1 MSAVMPQDHR
11 VARIVLPALVVLA
24 VAATVATWL
33 NVRRTHRETERRIA
47 DLAQAQQRLERA
59 VHLFRLERGS
69 KGLGVT
75 APLEQLRHW
84 APLLQLSTTPQHQLP
99 AIQERADDI
108 LLALEDHGA
117 DAFGPLRAEFDRLEP
132 GNQDELARWLL
143 TAMVRVDRARGL
155 DLLAACARGIAP
167 RVSARIRLFAA
178 EELVHQDRPRA
189 AALLTEIVRTET
201 ANGVDVNQ
209 LPEDLRAQL
218 GNNPLPPMPMFFNFI
233 DLLVAAAGNAAEDT
247 LLTAASRPDQDR
259 MTVQAC
265 VKQLGDMKS
274 ERASKVLRRLYA
286 NPPEMIINPIFQN
299 HCLDAIAKIEGAGAC
314 DWFREQM
321 TRKLDERVLAK
332 LQDLV
337 KTHCP

>member
-1 MSAVMPQDHR
+1 AASITQQACRPTIRRRSRPGSPARPERAARPAAPRARCDGNGAARARSCLQGSGARAKSLRCRCSRSHHSALVGTTTPRMPTPAEPVAAGRSVSVPPSARNAERASASAPRPPELMSAVMPQDHR

-117 DAFGPLRAEFDRLEP
+117 DAF
-132 GNQDELARWLL
+132 
-143 TAMVRVDRARGL
+143 
-155 DLLAACARGIAP
+155 
-167 RVSARIRLFAA
+167 
-178 EELVHQDRPRA
+178 
-189 AALLTEIVRTET
+189 
-201 ANGVDVNQ
+201 
-209 LPEDLRAQL
+209 
-218 GNNPLPPMPMFFNFI
+218 
-233 DLLVAAAGNAAEDT
+233 
-247 LLTAASRPDQDR
+247 
-259 MTVQAC
+259 
-265 VKQLGDMKS
+265 
-274 ERASKVLRRLYA
+274 
-286 NPPEMIINPIFQN
+286 
-299 HCLDAIAKIEGAGAC
+299 
-314 DWFREQM
+314 
-321 TRKLDERVLAK
+321 
-332 LQDLV
+332 
-337 KTHCP
+337 